1 VKTLLLLIDIGNTT
15 ITIGLSNRSSIEK
28 IYKLNTE
35 KSKSSDEYAVTLNIM
50 LKDTSIQNIII
61 SSVVPELNDVFREYF
76 QNWFDITPLFLG
88 QGVKTGIRINS
99 DNPKEVGS
107 DLIANVIGATAGYS
121 PSCLV
126 VDLGTATTFTY
137 VDNLNLKGVII
148 TAGITTSKN
157 ALISKTSLL
166 PQVEL
171 EIPSKLLGTNTVD
184 CIKSGIVY
192 GHASMIDG
200 MTRKIKKHLNND
212 LLPVILTGGHSKLIL
227 PLLEEKVIYDE
238 RLLLKGLL
246 EVYHRNFMGEN
257 D

>member
-1 VKTLLLLIDIGNTT
+1 MVKTLLLLIDIGNTT
-15 ITIGLSNRSSIEK
+15 ITIGLSNGKK
-28 IYKLNTE
+28 IDRVYRLNTE

-50 LKDTSIQNIII
+50 LKETSIKNVII

-76 QNWFDITPLFLG
+76 LSWLDINPLFLG

-107 DLIANVIGATAGYS
+107 DLISNVIGATIEYALT
-121 PSCLV
+121 CLII
-126 VDLGTATTFTY
+126 DLGTATTFTY
-137 VDNLNLKGVII
+137 VENLMLKGVII
-148 TAGITTSKN
+148 TAGMTTSKN
-157 ALISKTSLL
+157 ALINKTSLL

-200 MTRKIKKHLNND
+200 MIKRIKKQIGND
-212 LLPVILTGGHSKLIL
+212 VLPVILTGGHTKLIA
-227 PLLEEKVIYDE
+227 PLLEEKIIVDE
-238 RLLLKGLL
+238 RLLLKGLQ
-246 EVYHRNFMGEN
+246 EVFHRNFPSES
-257 D
+257 